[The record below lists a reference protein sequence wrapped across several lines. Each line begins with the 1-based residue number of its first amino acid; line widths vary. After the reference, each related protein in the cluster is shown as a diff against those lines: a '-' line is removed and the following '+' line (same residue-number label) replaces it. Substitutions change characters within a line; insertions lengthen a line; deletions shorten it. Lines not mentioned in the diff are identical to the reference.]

1 MDFKLTETGDLV
13 IGPDGNF
20 QMVYG
25 DEEITQRILF
35 RMKTVKGDYLLE
47 PDTGCSLEQFRGE
60 PNTEQTWTAIEQI
73 VSSELSKENLVLT
86 VDCVPITDNEVLI
99 LVEYQ
104 SIEVDGLILQVK
116 STLDLREGQVYARS
130 DQRTI

>member
-1 MDFKLTETGDLV
+1 MDFKLTDEGDLV

-20 QMVYG
+20 QMVDG

-35 RMKTVKGDYLLE
+35 RMRTVKGDYLLE
-47 PDTGCSLEQFRGE
+47 PDTGCSLEKFRGY
-60 PNTEQTWTAIEQI
+60 PNVQETWSSIEE
-73 VSSELSKENLVLT
+73 VVGSELSKEELILE

-104 SIEVDGLILQVK
+104 STEVDGLILQVK

-130 DQRTI
+130 DQRAN